1 MRLIEYTSRDILV
14 YCSAANKSGIFAVP
28 LAITSKLASQA
39 SLLRNR
45 FASPEMNS
53 TIIASNKHAYH
64 TVANAEFTAVY
75 DRMVYNFAHS
85 GGTLSNYHFFIRY
98 GDKVYMEVKG
108 IGEIVMSFAELQ
120 KNRYWY
126 YYYNLSQLL
135 TKDKH
140 LVIQDL
146 KYSSD
151 YLDNQIYAED
161 RYYSIDTA
169 FIEFSLNT
177 RKKKIIDDATEP
189 VCYYRINPFDLER
202 MEYSTAQELKIFDR
216 IYMTRA
222 EFKNKVFDKVS
233 EVYNELVIGYQA
245 ASIEK
250 ELNKLSAIFEDKKH
264 IINLAAIY
272 DKQGMDGDVLAIIYK
287 NLVSANGYDKY
298 KGIISELGNY
308 GRLESVARILEV

>member
-1 MRLIEYTSRDILV
+1 
-14 YCSAANKSGIFAVP
+14 
-28 LAITSKLASQA
+28 
-39 SLLRNR
+39 
-45 FASPEMNS
+45 MNS
-53 TIIASNKHAYH
+53 TIIASSKHAYH

-85 GGTLSNYHFFIRY
+85 RGSLSNYHFFIRY

-108 IGEIVMSFAELQ
+108 IGEIVLTFAELQ
-120 KNRYWY
+120 KNKYWY
-126 YYYNLSQLL
+126 YFYKLSQLL

-140 LVIQDL
+140 LVVQDL
-146 KYSSD
+146 KYSSE
-151 YLDNQIYAED
+151 YLDNQTYAED
-161 RYYSIDTA
+161 RYWSIDTA

-177 RKKKIIDDATEP
+177 RKKNIIDDATEP
-189 VCYYRINPFDLER
+189 VCYYNINPYDLEN
-202 MEYSTAQELKIFDR
+202 MEYTTAQELNIFNR

-233 EVYNELVIGYQA
+233 EVYNELVIGYQV

-250 ELNKLSAIFEDKKH
+250 ELNELSIIFEDKKH
-264 IINLAAIY
+264 IINLAALY
-272 DKQGMDGDVLAIIYK
+272 DKCGMDGDILAILYS
-287 NLVSANGYDKY
+287 NLVSPDAYNKY

>member
-1 MRLIEYTSRDILV
+1 
-14 YCSAANKSGIFAVP
+14 
-28 LAITSKLASQA
+28 
-39 SLLRNR
+39 
-45 FASPEMNS
+45 MNS

-120 KNRYWY
+120 KNRYWSY
-126 YYYNLSQLL
+126 YYKLSQLL

-177 RKKKIIDDATEP
+177 RKKRIIDDATEP

-202 MEYSTAQELKIFDR
+202 MEYSTAQELEIFDR

-233 EVYNELVIGYQA
+233 DVYNELVIGYQA
-245 ASIEK
+245 ASIER
-250 ELNKLSAIFEDKKH
+250 ELNELSAIFEDKKH

-272 DKQGMDGDVLAIIYK
+272 DKQGMNSDILAIIYK
-287 NLVSANGYDKY
+287 NLVSANAYDKY

-308 GRLESVARILEV
+308 GRLESVARILDA